1 MNNQNTFWL
10 HFLQAFESN
19 EMAIALFGEDRSF
32 VKSNRIFLHGLGY
45 SESESHS
52 LQFNEHLH
60 PSHQESFHYQFE
72 QLQKGCTKVT
82 WQERLYL
89 TRQGSQVWKM
99 DYLVPFSIDF
109 SPPVG
114 FLLMQEELA
123 SPYGKCRASD
133 GGRRSECRIF
143 HLAYHDGLTGLPNRY
158 LLWDRLELAIAHAKR
173 TNGLVALLFL
183 DLDLFKDVN
192 DRFGHLVGDQALKK
206 IAARFASVVREAD
219 TIARLGGDE
228 FVIMVTDISG
238 AEDAEIVAS
247 KLLETL
253 SEPFHIQ
260 GNQIKVNASIGIS
273 LFPDNGISAEEL
285 LGAADQAMYAVKQ
298 HGGGNVSL
306 SDRGLKGSPAGG
318 A

>member
-1 MNNQNTFWL
+1 
-10 HFLQAFESN
+10 
-19 EMAIALFGEDRSF
+19 
-32 VKSNRIFLHGLGY
+32 
-45 SESESHS
+45 
-52 LQFNEHLH
+52 
-60 PSHQESFHYQFE
+60 
-72 QLQKGCTKVT
+72 
-82 WQERLYL
+82 
-89 TRQGSQVWKM
+89 
-99 DYLVPFSIDF
+99 
-109 SPPVG
+109 
-114 FLLMQEELA
+114 
-123 SPYGKCRASD
+123 
-133 GGRRSECRIF
+133 
-143 HLAYHDGLTGLPNRY
+143 
-158 LLWDRLELAIAHAKR
+158 
-173 TNGLVALLFL
+173 LFL